1 MLRSMV
7 EKGRTPIPNSWAIV
21 AAGYV
26 AKENMEKAFKCMK
39 EAAVAVQAENKSW
52 RPKANVVSSVLC
64 NLLIMSHIGWQHK
77 SRGNWLL

>member
-1 MLRSMV
+1 MLRGMV

-39 EAAVAVQAENKSW
+39 EAAVAVQQRIMTCLLCPTSNGNTKAE
-52 RPKANVVSSVLC
+52 A
-64 NLLIMSHIGWQHK
+64 IGYYK
-77 SRGNWLL
+77 